1 MNIELIMSI
10 AMFFGGFVGSLC
22 IMYLKRITESM
33 DAISIMVRDIDRRV
47 VRLEEH
53 IR

>member
-1 MNIELIMSI
+1 MNIDLVISL

-33 DAISIMVRDIDRRV
+33 DGISVLVRDIDKRV

-53 IR
+53 MK